1 MQGRRVVEDE
11 MKQHG
16 LEMIKC
22 LAPRILYAYYQAAFI
37 HFSFSTLSSLL
48 FSPPPTATRCTLYTL
63 QFPQLRLHLHTER
76 RQEEG
81 RLRGKPNLRRLA
93 PRHTRRTPGR

>member
-1 MQGRRVVEDE
+1 MQGRRVVEEE

-22 LAPRILYAYYQAAFI
+22 FAPHILYAYHQAAFI

-48 FSPPPTATRCTLYTL
+48 SLPHL
-63 QFPQLRLHLHTER
+63 FPVSSSSLLLSSLVSCSLFELVST
-76 RQEEG
+76 
-81 RLRGKPNLRRLA
+81 
-93 PRHTRRTPGR
+93 HTRGSPLHQII